1 MPKKTASAGVQAALR
16 MMDER
21 GYVAALDERVRDHA
35 VALLCVLAY
44 RGFGRLEVFS
54 GRRTLEQQ
62 EILYGHGRSAE
73 ECKAVGVNPAYAD
86 PGGPVV
92 TWSRPEESMH
102 VRGLAIDLGV
112 EVYSQASWAE
122 IGRIGERMGWRW
134 GGRWRVRDYSHF
146 ERVPGRL
153 NSEVE

>member
-1 MPKKTASAGVQAALR
+1 
-16 MMDER
+16 MDYS
-21 GYVAALDERVRDHA
+21 GIVAALDERVRDHA

-92 TWSRPEESMH
+92 TWSRPEDVGRS
-102 VRGLAIDLGV
+102 DTKGV
-112 EVYSQASWAE
+112 PVAAVGCSGGDHERRYPF
-122 IGRIGERMGWRW
+122 GEREE
-134 GGRWRVRDYSHF
+134 Y
-146 ERVPGRL
+146 
-153 NSEVE
+153 